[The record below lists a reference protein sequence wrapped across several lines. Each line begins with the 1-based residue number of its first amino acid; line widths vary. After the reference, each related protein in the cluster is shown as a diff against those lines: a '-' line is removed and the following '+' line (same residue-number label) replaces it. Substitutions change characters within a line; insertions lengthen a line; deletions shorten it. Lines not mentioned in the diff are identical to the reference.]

1 MYPQRLTK
9 FFSIQPLHLLTL
21 SALLIS
27 SLFASQVS
35 ALPTDREEPIY
46 VEADAASIDDAKGI
60 TVYTGSVKI
69 TQGSM
74 ILKGDRVELYRD
86 DAGDINQIISLGKP
100 AHFQQQPQLDQKVT
114 YATGNKLDYT
124 VSSQFLVITDDA
136 KVTQGADSFT
146 GAKINYDMANAKVK
160 AFSDSDSN
168 KRVQMVLQPRS
179 DKKK

>member
-1 MYPQRLTK
+1 
-9 FFSIQPLHLLTL
+9 
-21 SALLIS
+21 
-27 SLFASQVS
+27 
-35 ALPTDREEPIY
+35 
-46 VEADAASIDDAKGI
+46 
-60 TVYTGSVKI
+60 
-69 TQGSM
+69 M

-124 VSSQFLVITDDA
+124 VSSQFLVITDNA

-146 GAKINYDMANAKVK
+146 GAKINYDMANARVK